1 MLQKRTK
8 NLLNTKR
15 KLRMSSTKSVLCLL
29 LIGSVT
35 ALAQKSSRG
44 NSQAGGGGIL
54 AQSFLREPFDQ
65 IAAVGEHVTLPCRV
79 INKRGVLQWT
89 RDDFGLGSERQL
101 IGFDRYQMTGSDEEG
116 DWTLDINPVTLE
128 DDARFQCQIGAAEA
142 GIAPIRSRYAT
153 LNVLVPPNPP
163 KMLGGSGQ
171 MADGQTIHKTVE
183 GRQVE
188 LRCESR
194 GGKPAAEVRTKLF
207 SMFQINLSMATVE

>member
-1 MLQKRTK
+1 MKI
-8 NLLNTKR
+8 
-15 KLRMSSTKSVLCLL
+15 S
-29 LIGSVT
+29 I
-35 ALAQKSSRG
+35 
-44 NSQAGGGGIL
+44 
-54 AQSFLREPFDQ
+54 
-65 IAAVGEHVTLPCRV
+65 
-79 INKRGVLQWT
+79 
-89 RDDFGLGSERQL
+89 
-101 IGFDRYQMTGSDEEG
+101 G

-153 LNVLVPPNPP
+153 LSVLVPPNPP

-194 GGKPAAEVRTKLF
+194 GGKPAAEVRNGFRKNKKIGFCVPISHIQVIFQFGTKTYA
-207 SMFQINLSMATVE
+207 INWHIYVL

>member
-1 MLQKRTK
+1 MKI
-8 NLLNTKR
+8 
-15 KLRMSSTKSVLCLL
+15 S
-29 LIGSVT
+29 I
-35 ALAQKSSRG
+35 
-44 NSQAGGGGIL
+44 
-54 AQSFLREPFDQ
+54 
-65 IAAVGEHVTLPCRV
+65 
-79 INKRGVLQWT
+79 
-89 RDDFGLGSERQL
+89 
-101 IGFDRYQMTGSDEEG
+101 G

-153 LNVLVPPNPP
+153 LSVLVPPNPP

-194 GGKPAAEVRTKLF
+194 GGKPAAEVRNGSRNYKKNVFFAYTF
-207 SMFQINLSMATVE
+207 CCCGTETYAIS

>member
-1 MLQKRTK
+1 MHIFFFFIFMYVYAWQQ
-8 NLLNTKR
+8 N
-15 KLRMSSTKSVLCLL
+15 
-29 LIGSVT
+29 
-35 ALAQKSSRG
+35 
-44 NSQAGGGGIL
+44 
-54 AQSFLREPFDQ
+54 
-65 IAAVGEHVTLPCRV
+65 
-79 INKRGVLQWT
+79 W
-89 RDDFGLGSERQL
+89 DF
-101 IGFDRYQMTGSDEEG
+101 TG

-153 LNVLVPPNPP
+153 LSVLVPPNPP

-194 GGKPAAEVRTKLF
+194 GGKPAAEVRQNNVYQSLLERIFITYFDIPNILDLDNYAILRI
-207 SMFQINLSMATVE
+207 SNAARYAIITSSREIRRLSFKHAYFNWYIRSDMMLEYAFRVHHTYVAVRTARKTLSEVFVPKCAFDIW

>member
-1 MLQKRTK
+1 MKI
-8 NLLNTKR
+8 
-15 KLRMSSTKSVLCLL
+15 S
-29 LIGSVT
+29 I
-35 ALAQKSSRG
+35 
-44 NSQAGGGGIL
+44 
-54 AQSFLREPFDQ
+54 
-65 IAAVGEHVTLPCRV
+65 
-79 INKRGVLQWT
+79 
-89 RDDFGLGSERQL
+89 
-101 IGFDRYQMTGSDEEG
+101 G

-153 LNVLVPPNPP
+153 LSVLVPPNPP

-194 GGKPAAEVRTKLF
+194 GGKPAAEVRNGFRNYNKIVFCVAILRITYTINVVFWYRDLCNQLAHLCSIIDSYTFHLITKIHF
-207 SMFQINLSMATVE
+207 VANKEKETRSA

>member
-1 MLQKRTK
+1 
-8 NLLNTKR
+8 
-15 KLRMSSTKSVLCLL
+15 MSLAISVFLFLFHVPSTF
-29 LIGSVT
+29 
-35 ALAQKSSRG
+35 G
-44 NSQAGGGGIL
+44 N
-54 AQSFLREPFDQ
+54 Q
-65 IAAVGEHVTLPCRV
+65 IK
-79 INKRGVLQWT
+79 I
-89 RDDFGLGSERQL
+89 S
-101 IGFDRYQMTGSDEEG
+101 IG

-153 LNVLVPPNPP
+153 LSVLVPPNPP

-194 GGKPAAEVRTKLF
+194 GGKPAAEVRNSFRNCKKIVFLCI
-207 SMFQINLSMATVE
+207 SHIQVIFQFGIETYAIN